1 MVSQEQFD
9 ELRTKLVNQEQFE
22 ELRLKLVVYESQ
34 QSVNQSEMQQEVRFQ
49 VNDVSEGLKE
59 LYTVATIAVGAVAT
73 RVQRIEEELAVQRSH
88 GGGERMQ
95 GQRSLLHY
103 KNMTVP
109 VLDKM
114 DGWRSW
120 TADVEDYTEE
130 TMPGIRAD
138 LDMAKNQD
146 EEVAEVDMDPEAWK
160 CREMI

>member
-1 MVSQEQFD
+1 M
-9 ELRTKLVNQEQFE
+9 
-22 ELRLKLVVYESQ
+22 
-34 QSVNQSEMQQEVRFQ
+34 
-49 VNDVSEGLKE
+49 
-59 LYTVATIAVGAVAT
+59 YTVANIAVGAVAT
-73 RVQRIEEELAVQRSH
+73 RVSRIEEVLAEQKSR
-88 GGGERMQ
+88 GGERMQ

-160 CREMI
+160 RRALI